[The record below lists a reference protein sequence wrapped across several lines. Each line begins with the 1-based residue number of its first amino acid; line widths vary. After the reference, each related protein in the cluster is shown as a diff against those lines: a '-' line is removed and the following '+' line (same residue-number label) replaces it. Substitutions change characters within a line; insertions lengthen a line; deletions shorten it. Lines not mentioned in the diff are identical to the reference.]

1 MNNNDKFTKRLENQY
16 FSVIISSIVAIPIF
30 IMILFS
36 SFGLV
41 LLNENSKGLLL
52 SVLSMSYSMFLVTLA
67 LSLFPLLGMS
77 NSESFGKKKE
87 IKFIIVFGFIFFFI
101 KYALLPLLEHKDF
114 EKLNSFHYSI
124 FLLGSYLVSYS
135 LTIGIRKIADK
146 LSQMN
151 KEDKKEKISDIR
163 SIFVGILALIS
174 SFLGSLYVLL
184 QIVKEFG

>member
-1 MNNNDKFTKRLENQY
+1 MKNIDRFTKWIENQY

-30 IMILFS
+30 MMILFS

-41 LLNENSKGLLL
+41 ILNENSKGLLL
-52 SVLSMSYSMFLVTLA
+52 SVLSISYSMFLITLV
-67 LSLFPLLGMS
+67 LSLVPILGMS
-77 NSESFGKKKE
+77 NNHSFGKKKE
-87 IKFIIVFGFIFFFI
+87 IKFVIAFGFIFLFI

-114 EKLNSFHYSI
+114 EKLNSFNYST
-124 FLLGSYLVSYS
+124 FLVGSYLVSYS
-135 LTIGIRKIADK
+135 LTVGIKKIAYK

-151 KEDKKEKISDIR
+151 KEEKKEKISDIR